1 MLIFCTAMIDSIE
14 NQTKFKQIYYSYR
27 KQMHYVAFQV
37 THDNGLAE
45 DAVQEAL
52 LAIARNIDHIRTD
65 KEKMLRAYVLTVAK
79 SKAINIMKNEKI
91 IRDAECYSTDEAT
104 MQSLVATYSYLDNC
118 MENDLINAETKD
130 EVIDVVQNLPYP
142 YAEALMLK
150 YVHELEMDEIAEVL
164 NASVDTVY
172 QWLSRGRKKVVNI
185 MKGETKH
192 AGMF

>member
-1 MLIFCTAMIDSIE
+1 MLTFHTAMIDSTE
-14 NQTKFKQIYYSYR
+14 NQTKFEQIYYSYR
-27 KQMHYVAFQV
+27 KQMHYAAFQV

-52 LAIARNIDHIRTD
+52 LSIAQNIDHIRTD
-65 KEKMLRAYVLTVAK
+65 KEKLLRAYVLTAAK
-79 SKAINIMKNEKI
+79 SRAINIMKKEKI
-91 IRDAECYSTDEAT
+91 IKDAEYYSTDEAT

-118 MENDLINAETKD
+118 LENDLINAETKN

-164 NASVDTVY
+164 NASVGTVY
-172 QWLSRGRKKVVNI
+172 QWLSRGRKKVVKI
-185 MKGETKH
+185 VKGATKH
-192 AGMF
+192 ADMF